1 MGVHEVRIDPDTLTE
16 GLTKLRTDDAGNV
29 EAQQR
34 PQLPLEGYNLF
45 TSVPGFDRAE
55 EQDFL
60 RSLSVTLEEA
70 HRIEENTRD
79 QSFNPEWHK
88 LRRPRVTASTFRQVC
103 HFRDET
109 TAESGIKDIIQGGPQ
124 TADMRRGLELEPE
137 IIAKYEKVMKVT
149 RYPCGLVIHPDI
161 P

>member
-1 MGVHEVRIDPDTLTE
+1 MVDHEMTTFIEWLTD
-16 GLTKLRTDDAGNV
+16 LRTDDTRKV
-29 EAQQR
+29 EAEER

-45 TSVPGFDRAE
+45 TSEPGFETSTE

-60 RSLSVTLEEA
+60 RSLSVTSEEA
-70 HRIEENTRD
+70 HRIEETTRD